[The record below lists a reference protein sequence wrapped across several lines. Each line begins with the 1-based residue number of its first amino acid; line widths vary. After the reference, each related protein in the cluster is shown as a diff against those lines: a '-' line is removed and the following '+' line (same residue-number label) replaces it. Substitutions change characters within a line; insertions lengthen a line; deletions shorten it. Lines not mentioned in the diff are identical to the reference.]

1 MIVYEIYDVV
11 EYFYENKLQI
21 ILAIVIF
28 GISLYVG
35 LNVGNALISSVTG
48 VVSRSTE
55 FTI

>member
-48 VVSRSTE
+48 VVS
-55 FTI
+55 

>member
-1 MIVYEIYDVV
+1 MIVYEIYDVM

-35 LNVGNALISSVTG
+35 LNVADILPRLKFVG
-48 VVSRSTE
+48 
-55 FTI
+55 F